1 MIYWQLFYVFFT
13 IGLFTFGGGY
23 AMIPLI
29 KDEVVGRGWLS
40 EETIIRFIA
49 VSESTPGP
57 FAINIATFI
66 GSEQGGFLGALV
78 ATLGVVLPSFIVI
91 LLVAALFTT
100 IAKNR
105 YVQAAMHGIRPVI
118 VGLIGATAALLI
130 LGIVWNDFPST
141 GSNVFNRTG
150 MVLLIDLATLYF
162 GYKQVRKKSLHPIA
176 LIVVSAI
183 LGILIYGI

>member
-29 KDEVVGRGWLS
+29 RDEVVDRGWL
-40 EETIIRFIA
+40 TDAGVIHFIA

-66 GSEQGGFLGALV
+66 GTEQGGFWGAVV

-105 YVQAAMHGIRPVI
+105 YVQAAMDGIRPVV
-118 VGLIGATAALLI
+118 VGLIASTAAFLI
-130 LGIVWNDFPST
+130 LGIVWSEFPLVEQAS
-141 GSNVFNRTG
+141 FNRTG
-150 MVLLIDLATLYF
+150 LVLLIDLGSLYF
-162 GYKQVRKKSLHPIA
+162 IYGKVRKKSMHPIV
-176 LIVVSAI
+176 LIVVAAI
-183 LGILIYGI
+183 FGMLIYH

>member
-29 KDEVVGRGWLS
+29 KSEVVSRGWLT
-40 EETIIRFIA
+40 EEGVIQFIA

-66 GSEQGGFLGALV
+66 GTEQGGFLGALV

-91 LLVAALFTT
+91 LLVAALFTAM
-100 IAKNR
+100 AKNR
-105 YVQAAMHGIRPVI
+105 FVQAAMNGIRPVV
-118 VGLIGATAALLI
+118 VGLIGATGALLV
-130 LGIVWNDFPST
+130 LGLVWNSFPST
-141 GSNVFNRTG
+141 QSGTFNRSG
-150 MVLLIDLATLYF
+150 LVLLIDLATLFF
-162 GYKQVRKKSLHPIA
+162 GYKLMRKKSLHPIA
-176 LIVVSAI
+176 LIVISAV
-183 LGILIYGI
+183 LGILVYGL

>member
-29 KDEVVGRGWLS
+29 KSEVVSRGWLS
-40 EETIIRFIA
+40 EEGVIQFIA

-66 GSEQGGFLGALV
+66 GSEQGGFFGALV

-91 LLVAALFTT
+91 LLVAALFTA

-105 YVQAAMHGIRPVI
+105 YVQGAMSGIRPVV
-118 VGLIGATAALLI
+118 VGLIGGTGALLV
-130 LGIVWNDFPST
+130 LGLLWTSFPTVSS
-141 GSNVFNRTG
+141 GEFNRSG
-150 MVLLIDLATLYF
+150 LVLLLDLATLFYA
-162 GYKQVRKKSLHPIA
+162 YKKIRKKNMHPIA
-176 LIVVSAI
+176 LIVLSAL
-183 LGILIYGI
+183 LGILVYGV